1 VTRSRPAALHASGN
15 SYVVPSSG
23 GILNWTLRSW
33 SHQANSIPGSL
44 TMKIWHQ
51 VSGLTY
57 QAVSHDGPRPLTVST
72 LNTFNTQLSVK
83 AGDVLGLHN
92 IQDGVGCV
100 FGTGDPGDVPPYYFG
115 DLQDGQSAVFS
126 TAPEF
131 RLNISA
137 VIEPTNTFTF
147 GATTRNKKKGTA
159 TLTATVPNPGE
170 LTGSGKGVKVAA
182 AALLSKTVTASGN
195 VKLTIRAKG
204 KKKTTLNETGK
215 VKVKPKITYTPTG
228 GDPRTQSIKVKLKKN
243 L

>member
-33 SHQANSIPGSL
+33 SHQANSTPGSL

-100 FGTGDPGDVPPYYFG
+100 FGTGDPGDVP
-115 DLQDGQSAVFS
+115 L
-126 TAPEF
+126 
-131 RLNISA
+131 
-137 VIEPTNTFTF
+137 
-147 GATTRNKKKGTA
+147 TTSVTCRMASPRCSRPPRNFA
-159 TLTATVPNPGE
+159 
-170 LTGSGKGVKVAA
+170 
-182 AALLSKTVTASGN
+182 
-195 VKLTIRAKG
+195 
-204 KKKTTLNETGK
+204 
-215 VKVKPKITYTPTG
+215 
-228 GDPRTQSIKVKLKKN
+228 
-243 L
+243 